1 MYCLFLFWIIGV
13 LLSWQAD
20 CFQLPFYF
28 VCCSF
33 FVSLLLMYSLLVYYF
48 LTTDPVVFEDLSA
61 TSWGTECFLGLDQGL
76 RKVVESCCWSWK
88 WQFLLTKCIVTC
100 LLIKKIWPLRNT
112 CCHHPYIHT
121 HPFNGPFSG
130 TTRVSR
136 YQKHTHTHPFNGPLS
151 GTTRV
156 GSCQKGKNYLD
167 FTEARDSEWQWHQLG
182 HMQVC
187 TLLQTDNHTSTPPL
201 SFLQAG
207 CPSCR
212 PTNSVKALKA

>member
-1 MYCLFLFWIIGV
+1 MFVTAWSNIIMRLCCIFQVQFGIFNILKCNTVWNITWQCIMYCLFLFWIIGV

-100 LLIKKIWPLRNT
+100 LLIKKIRPLRNT
-112 CCHHPYIHT
+112 CCRHPYIHT
-121 HPFNGPFSG
+121 HTRLTALFPGLPGWAG
-130 TTRVSR
+130 TRN
-136 YQKHTHTHPFNGPLS
+136 THTP
-151 GTTRV
+151 V
-156 GSCQKGKNYLD
+156 
-167 FTEARDSEWQWHQLG
+167 
-182 HMQVC
+182 
-187 TLLQTDNHTSTPPL
+187 
-201 SFLQAG
+201 
-207 CPSCR
+207 
-212 PTNSVKALKA
+212 